1 MSPNRV
7 TTRFRSGSA
16 RLRPMLRRHR
26 NVAVGGAIVISAV
39 LLWLLLADDNSA
51 RRSPEV
57 APRTTSAGMEGME
70 GMGDMAGMDMS
81 GDGSVQ
87 LTSGELRQF
96 GVTFSTAEIRP
107 LTTEVRTV
115 GLVTFDERRLAQVAP
130 KFGGFV
136 ERLYVNFTGQP
147 VGRGHPLLDIYSP
160 ELVAAQQELLVA
172 RQLERTMGQSSVPG
186 VAPRGMSLVAAARQR
201 LRLWDMSEA
210 QINSVLQSGRVRRT
224 ITLYSPAG
232 GTVVEK
238 NVVDGQAVMAGQTL
252 YTIADL
258 RSVWVDAELRESD
271 VANVRI
277 GSGADIE
284 LNAYPGRTLK
294 GRITYFYPTVQE
306 QARTVKARIDVANTG
321 GILRPGMYAT
331 VLIQTPLRSALT
343 VPRSAAINTGERSV
357 VFVDMGGG
365 RLMPHDVVLGRVA
378 GDYVEV
384 ISGLEPGQRVVTSA
398 QFLLDSESNI
408 GEVMKAMIGQTG
420 SADMGGMDMS
430 SPGADMGGMKMPAKP
445 NPPRR

>member
-1 MSPNRV
+1 M
-7 TTRFRSGSA
+7 
-16 RLRPMLRRHR
+16 
-26 NVAVGGAIVISAV
+26 
-39 LLWLLLADDNSA
+39 
-51 RRSPEV
+51 
-57 APRTTSAGMEGME
+57 
-70 GMGDMAGMDMS
+70 DMPGMDMS
-81 GDGSVQ
+81 GDGSVR
-87 LTSGELRQF
+87 LTSGELREF
-96 GVTFSTAEIRP
+96 GVSFSTAEVRP
-107 LTTEVRTV
+107 LTALVRTV

-147 VGRGHPLLDIYSP
+147 VRRGQPLLEIYSP

-172 RQLERTMGQSSVPG
+172 RQLERTVGQSSVPG
-186 VAPRGMSLVAAARQR
+186 VTPQKTNLVAAARQR
-201 LRLWDMSEA
+201 LRLWDMSDA
-210 QINSVLQSGRVRRT
+210 QIDAVLRTGRVRRT
-224 ITLYSPAG
+224 VTLYSPAT

-238 NVVDGQAVMAGQTL
+238 NVVDGQAVMAGHAL

-284 LNAYPGRTLK
+284 LNSYPGRTFK

-331 VLIQTPLRSALT
+331 VLIQTPQRSALT
-343 VPRSAAINTGERSV
+343 VPRSAVINTGERSV

-365 RLMPHDVVLGRVA
+365 RLMPHDLILGRVA

-398 QFLLDSESNI
+398 QFILDSESNI
-408 GEVMKAMIGQTG
+408 GEVMKAMIGQMGT
-420 SADMGGMDMS
+420 ADMGGMDMEKMDMDGK
-430 SPGADMGGMKMPAKP
+430 GADMGGMKMPAKP
-445 NPPRR
+445 VPPPR